1 MPSRPRPHRPT
12 AGRRRPSPDPRD
24 RANDAL
30 DSQYRS
36 NLISISIRPK
46 IQYSARRSVRPS
58 VRRIMNRPAAAAARV
73 AVLWVLVG
81 RLDGW
86 SCDPVSLPSLCILR
100 LLLLSFY
107 RSVRIQ
113 RS

>member
-1 MPSRPRPHRPT
+1 
-12 AGRRRPSPDPRD
+12 
-24 RANDAL
+24 
-30 DSQYRS
+30 
-36 NLISISIRPK
+36 
-46 IQYSARRSVRPS
+46 
-58 VRRIMNRPAAAAARV
+58 MNRPAAVAARV